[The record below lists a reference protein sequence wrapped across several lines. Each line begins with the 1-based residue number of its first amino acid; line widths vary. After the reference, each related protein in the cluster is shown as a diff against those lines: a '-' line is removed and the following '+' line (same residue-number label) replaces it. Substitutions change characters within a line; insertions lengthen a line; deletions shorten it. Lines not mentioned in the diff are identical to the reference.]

1 MSNNK
6 ESFSNGEVE
15 INKIERDV
23 ITNEVLFDI
32 SWFYL
37 EKKVHKKVKR
47 SELTYADMRK
57 LYEFGFPNYSKK
69 EINELIGLIFEY
81 ESKIPLENTYKTVG
95 WHEINGEMCFCHY
108 VALKN
113 GEEQPYR
120 YNGEQNISRKGNFD
134 RAMRF
139 FNRNIAMTG
148 MIGLEVVCAVSLSSA
163 IVGLIKSKDLKYIFH
178 IEGTSTTGKTTSL
191 MLATS
196 MWSTPEIS
204 PNGVSKTWNT
214 TDNKL
219 INSASGNN
227 GIMIGLDELSMIN
240 ANCNQLTYLL
250 TSGNDKLRMT
260 DNTATEFRTIFMS
273 TGEIQFKSTNFGGI
287 AVRLFEVKG
296 YNFTEDKETA
306 DKIIAFIKE
315 NYGSIGFKFAR
326 KLTKKS
332 EKDILFRLDTIT
344 KTVIDKIRYHA
355 DKRGKCFSHLYER
368 IAEKIAVIVLA
379 AEICKDEMG
388 MKFDIDA
395 ITDFMICETTLLEL
409 GQEQTVEAMEKFFE
423 EYTKHQSKFPTSI
436 TDSSTGLWGKS
447 VTVNGELKEVVIM
460 YNQFV
465 SIMNKLG
472 YLDTNTLIKD
482 LKSKKF
488 IICESGKNYSRRN
501 IGTNKKAKVI
511 VIDVLAVKG
520 ANTDEN

>member
-1 MSNNK
+1 
-6 ESFSNGEVE
+6 
-15 INKIERDV
+15 
-23 ITNEVLFDI
+23 
-32 SWFYL
+32 
-37 EKKVHKKVKR
+37 
-47 SELTYADMRK
+47 
-57 LYEFGFPNYSKK
+57 
-69 EINELIGLIFEY
+69 
-81 ESKIPLENTYKTVG
+81 
-95 WHEINGEMCFCHY
+95 
-108 VALKN
+108 
-113 GEEQPYR
+113 
-120 YNGEQNISRKGNFD
+120 
-134 RAMRF
+134 MRF
-139 FNRNIAMTG
+139 FNRNIATPG

-219 INSASGNN
+219 INSAGGNN

-250 TSGNDKLRMT
+250 TSENDKLRMT
-260 DNTATEFRTIFMS
+260 DNTATEFRTIFIS

-355 DKRGKCFSHLYER
+355 NKRGKER
-368 IAEKIAVIVLA
+368 INMRAMLV
-379 AEICKDEMG
+379 DEN
-388 MKFDIDA
+388 KNLIWS
-395 ITDFMICETTLLEL
+395 E
-409 GQEQTVEAMEKFFE
+409 VE
-423 EYTKHQSKFPTSI
+423 
-436 TDSSTGLWGKS
+436 
-447 VTVNGELKEVVIM
+447 
-460 YNQFV
+460 NQV
-465 SIMNKLG
+465 
-472 YLDTNTLIKD
+472 IKD
-482 LKSKKF
+482 DEVLVKICAAALNRADLLQRQGKYPSPAGCPEWMGLEIAGIIVEIGKDVTDWKVATKF
-488 IICESGKNYSRRN
+488 ARF
-501 IGTNKKAKVI
+501 
-511 VIDVLAVKG
+511 
-520 ANTDEN
+520 